1 MKTPF
6 FHFIKKA
13 IKTFAIKTVTKFM
26 MIFSINIILSGQKMN
41 KCMINVSS
49 HNLKPTQY
57 AESICQFQYEI
68 FCSFYQSHY

>member
-6 FHFIKKA
+6 VPFIKKA
-13 IKTFAIKTVTKFM
+13 IKTFTIKTATEF
-26 MIFSINIILSGQKMN
+26 MIFPFINIILSDQKMN
-41 KCMINVSS
+41 KCTINVFF

-57 AESICQFQYEI
+57 AESICQFQYEM